1 MYVDIKC
8 WQSHLWKTIMA
19 YRKGSVDI
27 TQIRWIL
34 DLAHYGEDPL
44 CCSEEPSL
52 GASYTLWYTMDIFIL
67 DN

>member
-52 GASYTLWYTMDIFIL
+52 AERELYAMVHRL
-67 DN
+67 DS